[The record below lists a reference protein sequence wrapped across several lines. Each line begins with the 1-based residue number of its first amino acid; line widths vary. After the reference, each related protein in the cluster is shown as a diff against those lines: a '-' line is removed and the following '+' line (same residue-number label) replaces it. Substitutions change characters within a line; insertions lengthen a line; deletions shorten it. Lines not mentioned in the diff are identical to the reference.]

1 MLAQHI
7 MLDEEEVSKKKKMR
21 KSHHPR
27 VSALNGTCP
36 EWNVGEWRV
45 MESGCPDFA
54 LRLPIGWLIQ
64 RSDRLASSAPIG
76 WLPALRLA
84 GFQCSDWP

>member
-1 MLAQHI
+1 MLALRAMLAQRI

-36 EWNVGEWRV
+36 EWNVVEWRV
-45 MESGCPDFA
+45 MP
-54 LRLPIGWLIQ
+54 
-64 RSDRLASSAPIG
+64 
-76 WLPALRLA
+76 
-84 GFQCSDWP
+84 